1 MHNIRNSVQKFTKQ
15 LCDDFD
21 QHLNHARTTI
31 AGGQGAP
38 GERENVIKKIA
49 GMNLLEGFSE
59 MYGMLQKMK
68 KDACKTLPGMFGHTF
83 HKLDT
88 QVGQRLLSY

>member
-21 QHLNHARTTI
+21 QHLNHARTSI
-31 AGGQGAP
+31 GGGRGEV
-38 GERENVIKKIA
+38 GERDNMIQKIC
-49 GMNLLEGFSE
+49 GMNLLDGFSE

-68 KDACKTLPGMFGHTF
+68 KDACKTLPGIIF
-83 HKLDT
+83 
-88 QVGQRLLSY
+88 V